1 MKIRREGEEFTYRQ
15 LIELGR
21 LPKEGI
27 EGTQRWSNGFCQV
40 STLYWRL
47 EDTYEANE
55 AEVNSAKRELNAE
68 RNRKRRERYRI
79 KRETELRLREGK
91 KKQQERMQ
99 KRAAYKEKC
108 MQQETIAIKNETGIV
123 VFDTE
128 TTGLAFNNDEILQ
141 FSAVDGEGNVLL
153 NTYIKPHFK
162 RIWSEAERI
171 NGISP
176 NMVDNAPELWEV
188 AGQIRGVMESGRLL
202 VAYNAE
208 FDLDFLEAVGYRPT
222 NEQTVY
228 DVMSVFAEVYG
239 EYSDYHGGYKWQKLT
254 VAANYFGYKFHAH
267 DSLEDA
273 RATLHCYK
281 KIQELLEKQQ

>member
-47 EDTYEANE
+47 EDTYMARKDELE
-55 AEVNSAKRELNAE
+55 SVKEKINSDRNQRRRELYRMHREETLKRKEEE
-68 RNRKRRERYRI
+68 RKY
-79 KRETELRLREGK
+79 
-91 KKQQERMQ
+91 QERAR
-99 KRAAYKEKC
+99 KIAEYRELCAA
-108 MQQETIAIKNETGIV
+108 QETVKVKNKTDIV

-128 TTGLAFNNDEILQ
+128 TTGLNSFEDEILQ
-141 FSAVDGEGNVLL
+141 FSAVDGEGKILL
-153 NTYIKPHFK
+153 NTYVKAYFK
-162 RIWSEAERI
+162 KEWPEASRI
-171 NGISP
+171 NKITP
-176 NMVDNAPELWEV
+176 DMVADAPELWEL
-188 AGQIRGVMESGRLL
+188 AGKIRGVMESGKML
-202 VAYNAE
+202 VAYNAA

-228 DVMSVFAEVYG
+228 DVMLVFAEVYG

-254 VAANYFGYKFHAH
+254 VAANYFGYQFEAH
-267 DSLEDA
+267 DSLEDV
-273 RATLHCYK
+273 RATLYCYN
-281 KIQELLEKQQ
+281 KIKEMNK